1 MQVWVPDQDAALA
14 FYTTALGMERRDD
27 TTERRRTGSFR
38 WLTVGPPNQQD
49 ISIALMELSDQPP
62 MTSANAAQLRVLIG
76 KGIANLIVLTVD
88 DCQAEYRR
96 LRSRGVDFY
105 EKPQLRA
112 YGIDAGFRDP
122 WGNNFRI
129 LQPA

>member
-1 MQVWVPDQDAALA
+1 
-14 FYTTALGMERRDD
+14 MERRDD

-38 WLTVGPPNQQD
+38 WLTVGVPGQPD
-49 ISIALMELSDQPP
+49 TSIALMLLSDQPP
-62 MTSANAAQLRVLIG
+62 LTGSDVAQLRVLTG
-76 KGIANLIVLTVD
+76 KGIANLIVLTTD
-88 DCQAEYRR
+88 DCHAEHRR
-96 LRSRGVDFY
+96 LRQRGVDFY